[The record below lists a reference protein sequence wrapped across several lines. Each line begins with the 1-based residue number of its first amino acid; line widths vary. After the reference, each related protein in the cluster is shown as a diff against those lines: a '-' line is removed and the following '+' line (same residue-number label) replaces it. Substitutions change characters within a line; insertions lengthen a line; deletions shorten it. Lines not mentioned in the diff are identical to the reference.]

1 MYTVKLN
8 LVKYFQFKDSRTMES
23 KRKFKVCFKLERE
36 NGRKKLKVSVEKN
49 SQNGPNNDNDS
60 QNNQDQEKDVQ
71 KTDGKNNGDKKNDG
85 QITYYGFGSTNPDY
99 LPKAYEFTAEL
110 FSFRT
115 KIPTEI
121 VHPDGKRSPASLFNL
136 ACEAHREERFTYT
149 FMKANMTGKYTP
161 ASGKLLSA
169 AMKMLVMTPDDVK
182 KLAGIAV

>member
-1 MYTVKLN
+1 
-8 LVKYFQFKDSRTMES
+8 MERKPS
-23 KRKFKVCFKLERE
+23 KRKFKVSFKLER
-36 NGRKKLKVSVEKN
+36 KKLRVSVEKN
-49 SQNGPNNDNDS
+49 DDQNNDS
-60 QNNQDQEKDVQ
+60 QNNDDQKKDVQ
-71 KTDGKNNGDKKNDG
+71 NTDGENNGQNNDDQKKDVQNTDGENNG

-99 LPKAYEFTAEL
+99 LPKAFQLTAEL

-161 ASGKLLSA
+161 ASGKLFSA